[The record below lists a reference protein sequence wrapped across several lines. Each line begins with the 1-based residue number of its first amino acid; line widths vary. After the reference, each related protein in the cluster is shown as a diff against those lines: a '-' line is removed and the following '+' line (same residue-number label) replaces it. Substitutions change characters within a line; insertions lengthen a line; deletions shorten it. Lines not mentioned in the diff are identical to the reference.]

1 MKTAAVV
8 ILMTCLAILLPA
20 KTSRNPEQCTSAI
33 LLPHQSSSASAV
45 LWKNRDTGVL
55 SNRVVYVKEQPF
67 SYLGLCDRQN
77 RSGRA
82 VFAGLNSEGFG
93 IINTVAYNLP
103 LPEGEQMDMEGI
115 IMADALRTCRTTDDF
130 EAYLKAH
137 QGPDLG
143 SQANFAVLDSRG
155 KSLLFEVHNHGYSIV
170 DPKEFGPHGLINT
183 NFSRSG
189 TSGQGAGY
197 LRFERATW
205 LFDQLPSGPVGV
217 FHLLTRFTRDTGN
230 ALVRQPTPFDPL
242 PNDHEDVWISTKD
255 SINKYDTSAAIVIVG
270 RNPLERDSV
279 ATLWII
285 PGEPICAPA
294 LPLWVEAGSSP
305 DEFCA
310 GDEAPLWQASLAIKK
325 TIRPHREGNRAH
337 YLNLSR
343 LVDPAKGGYLPQLM
357 AFEARVI
364 QETQVFLAQK
374 PARRDHKTFQ
384 EKQARSALALM
395 MGIFEKNVN
404 RK

>member
-1 MKTAAVV
+1 
-8 ILMTCLAILLPA
+8 
-20 KTSRNPEQCTSAI
+20 
-33 LLPHQSSSASAV
+33 V

-55 SNRVVYVKEQPF
+55 SNRVVFVREQPF

-82 VFAGLNSEGFG
+82 VFAGLNSAGFG

-103 LPEGEQMDMEGI
+103 SEAGEMKDLEGI

-155 KSLLFEVHNHGYSIV
+155 RAQLFEVHNHGYSIV
-170 DPKEFGPHGLINT
+170 DPKDFGPKGLINT

-189 TSGQGAGY
+189 TPGQGAGY
-197 LRFERATW
+197 LRFERAEQ
-205 LFDQLPSGPVGV
+205 LFGQLPAGPVDV

-230 ALVRQPTPFDPL
+230 ALVQQPTPFDPL
-242 PNDHEDVWISTKD
+242 PNSHNDFWISTKD
-255 SINKYDTSAAIVIVG
+255 SINKFDTSAAIVIVG
-270 RNPLERDSV
+270 KNPLDRDSV

-285 PGEPICAPA
+285 PGEPVCAPA

-325 TIRPHREGNRAH
+325 SIRPYREGNKAH

-343 LVDPAKGGYLPQLM
+343 LIDPAKGGYLTELM

-364 QETQVFLAQK
+364 GETQAFLAQK
-374 PARRDHKTFQ
+374 PAKRDQKAFQ
-384 EKQARSALALM
+384 EKQARSALTLLKGI
-395 MGIFEKNVN
+395 MGKIDPKE
-404 RK
+404 